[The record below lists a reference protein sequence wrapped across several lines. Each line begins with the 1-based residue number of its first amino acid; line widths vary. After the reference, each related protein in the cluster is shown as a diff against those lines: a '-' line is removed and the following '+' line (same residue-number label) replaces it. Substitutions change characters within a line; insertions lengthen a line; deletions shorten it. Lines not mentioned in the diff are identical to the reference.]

1 MDLRGVCWSPEWG
14 CPSLCLG
21 CDLHVQL
28 VQGNLC
34 VKLVQGNLCVIFVYL
49 ASCFFVNL
57 IILKGVFEDILLF
70 LITITTII
78 ITTMIFKDIFVRIC
92 LSFLG
97 LLRPWLLKA
106 TNHAEVKSN
115 AESTEFNQET
125 PPELGRPISISKIN
139 TTRCFG
145 PRKPCQIISAHL

>member
-14 CPSLCLG
+14 RPSLCLG

-34 VKLVQGNLCVIFVYL
+34 VQLVQGAYLSITRPKVIFVYL

-57 IILKGVFEDILLF
+57 IILKDVFEEILLF
-70 LITITTII
+70 LITITTTIITITTII

-106 TNHAEVKSN
+106 TNHAEVKIN
-115 AESTEFNQET
+115 AKSTEFNRET
-125 PPELGRPISISKIN
+125 PP
-139 TTRCFG
+139 
-145 PRKPCQIISAHL
+145 